1 MTMTAMKPSIHS
13 HCLRA
18 LALLLVVFLS
28 ACSSKGGPGAE
39 TETLP
44 ADELYKEAKQAMDNG
59 NFDKSARYFQR
70 LQARF
75 PFGQISE
82 QAQLDLAY
90 SQYRNRKPDEAIAT
104 ANRFIK
110 TYPTHPN
117 VEYAYYI
124 KGLVNFERDRGFVER
139 YLPIEGSERDQAY
152 GRQSFIDFAE
162 LIKRFPNSR
171 YAPDARQRMTHLRES
186 LATYEMAVAKYYF
199 RRGAYVASA
208 NRAKYVV
215 ENFQQT
221 PQTADALALMVESYR
236 NLGKTEL
243 AQDAESVL
251 KLNFPE
257 HPLLTGRAADRDAW
271 YKRLWPFGK
280 KTAS

>member
-1 MTMTAMKPSIHS
+1 MTLNCSRFS
-13 HCLRA
+13 GA
-18 LALLLVVFLS
+18 LALLLLITLG
-28 ACSSKGGPGAE
+28 ACSSKGGKLEE
-39 TETLP
+39 TERLA
-44 ADELYKEAKQAMDNG
+44 ADELYQEAKQAMDNG

-70 LQARF
+70 LSARF
-75 PFGQISE
+75 PFGELSE

-90 SQYRNRKPDEAIAT
+90 SQYRNRKPDESIST

-117 VEYAYYI
+117 VDYAYYI

-139 YLPIEGSERDQAY
+139 YLPVEGTERDQAF
-152 GRQSFIDFAE
+152 GRQSFVDFGE

-171 YAPDARQRMTHLRES
+171 YAADARQRMTFLRES
-186 LATYEMAVAKYYF
+186 LAAYEMTVAKYYF

-221 PQTADALALMVESYR
+221 PQTSDALGLMVLSYR
-236 NLGKTEL
+236 ALGKAEL

-251 KLNFPE
+251 KLNYPNHALSNGGAE
-257 HPLLTGRAADRDAW
+257 QRQAW
-271 YKRLWPFGK
+271 YRHLWPFGK
-280 KTAS
+280 KKTG